1 MQIVRAHL
9 IPGTLTWTELQKR
22 INANKTTSYTS
33 LEGFVWKLKNVGEPG
48 KEYPVVDD
56 KTNTTGVGYYNIQ
69 VDGNAIDAGV
79 WCATPVLSTAQSRG
93 ASSNGYGNGHIWN
106 WILV

>member
-1 MQIVRAHL
+1 MWRTLGAMQIVRAHL

-22 INANKTTSYTS
+22 INSNKTTSYTS

-56 KTNTTGVGYYNIQ
+56 KTNRTGVGYYNIQ

-79 WCATPVLSTAQSRG
+79 WCAIPFNPFEVFNCPKQGGLE
-93 ASSNGYGNGHIWN
+93 
-106 WILV
+106 